1 MAMSLAIVVPLR
13 DFSLAKVR
21 LRTHGLDNVTTLA
34 RELATNVLEAC
45 SPRTTYVVTESDDV
59 VRFARK
65 LEIAVLRSPESS
77 LNGAVAHAYA
87 LLGTQYEQLMVVHG
101 DLKYP
106 GGLGTFEPTSG
117 VTIVTD
123 DRADGTNVLVVPTG
137 HNFHFQYGPASK
149 ARHVAEASKLG
160 LALNLVDNS
169 PWRFDVDEPNDL

>member
-1 MAMSLAIVVPLR
+1 MSLAIVVPLR

-34 RELATNVLEAC
+34 RTLATSVLAAC

-59 VRFARK
+59 ARFARE
-65 LEIAVLRSPESS
+65 LGIAVLRSPESS
-77 LNGAVAHAYA
+77 LNGAVSHAYA
-87 LLGTQYEQLMVVHG
+87 SLATTYEQLMVVHG

-106 GGLGTFEPTSG
+106 AGLGEFEPTSG

-137 HNFHFQYGPASK
+137 HNFHFRYGPTSK
-149 ARHVAEASKLG
+149 AHHVSEATRLG
-160 LALNLVDNS
+160 LAVNLVENS
-169 PWRFDVDEPNDL
+169 PWRFDVDEPSDL